1 MSPLPCLSTCFLAI
15 DCSRVFPALF
25 LLGHCQDFWCDK
37 RHRRGLDKFGVI
49 TSAVY
54 LTLFTPDTQKLA
66 GIAPKQPFFSSEGSI
81 THIFGHVSLRH
92 IFFCDAVL
100 PFLLFFLLILEF
112 WTDVSSFWAPV
123 PEMLVFPPLVLPHTH
138 VHSSLPVWKFS
149 GLTFQ
154 SERSGLCR
162 RGLVLVVQSRLA
174 RTQSQLRHVLQIW
187 SRLTFPRHLNRKI
200 LLRSDS
206 ILALLLRLPHE
217 MPFVPK
223 PQSGGETPRLIFDI
237 WKIFFLAFFSCYAPS
252 CRLTREHTLTV

>member
-1 MSPLPCLSTCFLAI
+1 
-15 DCSRVFPALF
+15 
-25 LLGHCQDFWCDK
+25 
-37 RHRRGLDKFGVI
+37 
-49 TSAVY
+49 
-54 LTLFTPDTQKLA
+54 
-66 GIAPKQPFFSSEGSI
+66 
-81 THIFGHVSLRH
+81 
-92 IFFCDAVL
+92 
-100 PFLLFFLLILEF
+100 
-112 WTDVSSFWAPV
+112 
-123 PEMLVFPPLVLPHTH
+123 MLVFPPLVLPHTH

-206 ILALLLRLPHE
+206 ILALLLRLPRE

-237 WKIFFLAFFSCYAPS
+237 SKIFFLAFFSCYAPS
-252 CRLTREHTLTV
+252 CRLTHVNTPWLFKWITFENDISHRSSLHSWTDFYFLGPKLMWFQPCC